1 MRVSLTQFIAAKRGR
16 AARLGG
22 MSDAT
27 IPTGFE
33 PAGFTPGF
41 LDHGGPYYLGPVADS
56 GRAQVPRI
64 VGLMIMPHHINFRQA
79 AHGGVISTFAD
90 VALSHAVYDAERPRL
105 APSTVTLT
113 VNYLAG
119 AKLGDWLEARVTIDR
134 LGGRTAYTS
143 GGVWR
148 GEEQVATMSGVF
160 AYRR

>member
-1 MRVSLTQFIAAKRGR
+1 MA
-16 AARLGG
+16 
-22 MSDAT
+22 
-27 IPTGFE
+27 IPPSFE

-41 LDHGGPYYLGPVADS
+41 LDHGGPYYLG
-56 GRAQVPRI
+56 AQMEGVRV
-64 VGLMIMPHHINFRQA
+64 VGLLICPHHINYRDA

-119 AKLGDWLEARVTIDR
+119 AKLGDWLEARVRIDR

-143 GGVWR
+143 GGIWR

-160 AYRR
+160 AIRR

>member
-1 MRVSLTQFIAAKRGR
+1 
-16 AARLGG
+16 
-22 MSDAT
+22 MSDTA

-33 PAGFTPGF
+33 SAGFTPGF
-41 LDHGGPYYLGPVADS
+41 LDHGGPYYLGAPMGGVQA
-56 GRAQVPRI
+56 
-64 VGLMIMPHHINFRQA
+64 VGLLICAHHINYQDA

-119 AKLGDWLEARVTIDR
+119 ARLGDWLEARVRIDR

-143 GGVWR
+143 GGIWR
-148 GEEQVATMSGVF
+148 GDEQIATMSGVF
-160 AYRR
+160 AFKRP